1 MRIVGG
7 QLRGKKLQSPTD
19 ERTRPTSDKAREAL
33 FNILSADFMKKGK
46 NWTDISFLDVF
57 SGTGAVGLEALSRGA
72 HKVQFIENYP
82 PALDCLK
89 KNVAGHDNAF
99 ILSIDATCPP
109 FSTKA
114 VDIVFM
120 DAPYREELW
129 EKALKSLMEK
139 GWLDKETLIVI
150 EIDKKEEGLIP
161 DDFEKIDDRVY
172 GRNRL
177 LFCKI
182 AENSHDHVFGRG

>member
-7 QLRGKKLQSPTD
+7 KLRGKKLQSPTD
-19 ERTRPTSDKAREAL
+19 ERTRPTSDKARQAL
-33 FNILSADFMKKGK
+33 FNILSADFMKEGK
-46 NWTDISFLDVF
+46 NWADISFLDVF

-72 HKVQFIENYP
+72 SKVQFIENYP
-82 PALDCLK
+82 PALACLK
-89 KNVAGHDNAF
+89 KNVEGHKNAF
-99 ILSIDATCPP
+99 ILSVDATCPP

-114 VDIVFM
+114 ADIVFM

-139 GWLDKETLIVI
+139 GWIDKETLIVI
-150 EIDKKEEGLIP
+150 EIEKTEEGLIP

-177 LFCKI
+177 LFCKVSK
-182 AENSHDHVFGRG
+182 NSHDHVFGRG

>member
-7 QLRGKKLQSPTD
+7 NLRGKKLQSPTD
-19 ERTRPTSDKAREAL
+19 DRTRPTSDRTRQAL
-33 FNILSADFMKKGK
+33 FNILSADFLKKEK
-46 NWTDISFLDVF
+46 KWSDISFLDVF
-57 SGTGAVGLEALSRGA
+57 SGTGAIGLEALSRGA

-82 PALDCLK
+82 PALACLR
-89 KNVAGHDNAF
+89 KNVEGHENAF

-109 FSTKA
+109 FSIQA

-129 EKALKSLMEK
+129 EKALNALKEK
-139 GWLDKETLIVI
+139 GWIDKETLIII

-161 DDFEKIDDRVY
+161 EDFKKIDDRTY

-177 LFCKI
+177 LFCQLSK
-182 AENSHDHVFGRG
+182 NGRNHVFGR